1 MVLTLTVLRCPDGV
15 PPETRLVSGGEFSIG
30 RDLRNDWV
38 LPDPDRFLSKRHC
51 VVSLGATSWQIVDTS
66 TNGCYLNHEI
76 EPIRGKPR
84 GLRDGD
90 RILLGSYEIEV
101 SIQDGDIAHAPIALS
116 QSRPADALSF
126 ADDRLTGAP
135 FTPVLADP
143 LSLTVGTSPS
153 LAAHYDPL
161 AIAEAE
167 FGSEPVMQDHGFL
180 DAAYRA
186 PARSVDLLPGDWDE
200 EGAPLPAVP
209 PVPVELPPPVAPE
222 VEAIA
227 EPPPP
232 QAPAPAPAPEI
243 GSDADIAMAAFLRGA
258 GITLPP
264 GTILTNGAIDTLQEL
279 GAAFRALVHGLRRI
293 MIARASIKGEF
304 RIEQTMIRPS
314 GNNPLKFSADDEDA
328 LAALLNIGRRSD
340 LTPEAAVADALLD
353 TRLHEV
359 AMMTAMRDAVR
370 DLLAQYDPDS
380 LMEAANGK
388 RAAALPAMR
397 KARAWTRFQTH
408 HQDILTAL
416 TDDFDSIFGKAFAR
430 SYERSLAE
438 AQARQDSEPGDKADR
453 FG

>member
-1 MVLTLTVLRCPDGV
+1 MMLTLTILRCPDGV
-15 PPETRLVSGGEFSIG
+15 PPEARHIANGAFSIG
-30 RDLRNDWV
+30 RDVRNDWV

-51 VVSLGATSWQIVDTS
+51 VISLGAHNWQIVDTS

-101 SIQDGDIAHAPIALS
+101 SLQNAEIAFAPVMLP
-116 QSRPADALSF
+116 QSRPADAVAF
-126 ADDRLTGAP
+126 ADERLPGDPFAP
-135 FTPVLADP
+135 LLPDP
-143 LSLTVGTSPS
+143 LNLTVGASPS
-153 LAAHYDPL
+153 LAEHYDPL
-161 AIAEAE
+161 AARESE
-167 FGSEPVMQDHGFL
+167 FGSDPVMQDSGFL
-180 DAAYRA
+180 DVAYRA
-186 PARSVDLLPGDWDE
+186 PASTADLLPGDWDE
-200 EGAPLPAVP
+200 DNGLADIPPPVQADIPKQSDTADHTEQQETLPAVP
-209 PVPVELPPPVAPE
+209 
-222 VEAIA
+222 EANA
-227 EPPPP
+227 
-232 QAPAPAPAPEI
+232 
-243 GSDADIAMAAFLRGA
+243 DADVAMAAFLRGA

-264 GTILTNGAIDTLQEL
+264 GTSLTNGAIDTLQEL

-304 RIEQTMIRPS
+304 RIEQTMIRAS

-370 DLLAQYDPDS
+370 DLLAQYDPQR
-380 LMEAANGK
+380 LMEASGGRRPGAI
-388 RAAALPAMR
+388 AALR
-397 KARAWTRFQTH
+397 KARAWARFETH
-408 HQDILTAL
+408 HQDILVAL

-430 SYERSLAE
+430 SYERSMAE
-438 AQARQDSEPGDKADR
+438 AQASQDGEGREKASR
-453 FG
+453 LG